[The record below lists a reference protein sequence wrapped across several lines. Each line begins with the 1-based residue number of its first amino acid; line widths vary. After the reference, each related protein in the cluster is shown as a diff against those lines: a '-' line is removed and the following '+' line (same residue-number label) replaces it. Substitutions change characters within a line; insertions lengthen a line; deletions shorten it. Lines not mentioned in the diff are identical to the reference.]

1 MNESR
6 TISWFPSYVDVKSM
20 PRFEIH
26 LEGREA
32 QPYVCVQPGPDDWA
46 KLGEGLRGAHRK
58 LQKIPVSEI
67 VKAIDR
73 TCESWSKRDFPHRV
87 RARADMVAATGFSSE
102 AIDRSIDVELAN
114 YRTASLT
121 AALHR
126 EFSDPRALDTFTGDE
141 QLNGQSLALGPQITL
156 VLLTGNVP
164 GLAALPLIR
173 VLLVKSAIIAKV
185 ASGEPTFAAHF
196 LRSLS
201 EVRSE
206 LAEAVAITYWSRDD
220 NVALDGA
227 LEQVDGVVAY
237 GGIEA
242 CAAIR
247 TRLRPHQRY
256 LEHGHKYSL
265 GIVTQQYLAEKGLTQ
280 VARDVAA
287 DVSTFNQHACIAPQ
301 AYLVEQGEIDTIAFA
316 SEVANAM
323 EAYAAEC
330 PLGAMSPDD
339 AAALQ
344 MRRASAKWDSTNS
357 QVREIWCAPGLDWT
371 VLLDTNLGAG
381 ETAGNRVVRIVP
393 VFDTAH
399 ILSLLRPISRYLQ
412 NVGLGAVGEQF
423 RSLSTELARLGA
435 CRISEPGSMS
445 KPSMIWRHD
454 GQSCIAALVRWCDIE
469 MHHEAIPMRAAGSP
483 MLERPHV

>member
-1 MNESR
+1 MNQSR
-6 TISWFPSYVDVKSM
+6 TISWFPSHVDVNSM

-26 LEGREA
+26 LEGRESR
-32 QPYVCVQPGPDDWA
+32 PYVCVQPGPDDWA
-46 KLGEGLRGAHRK
+46 KLGESLRQAHRK
-58 LQKIPVSEI
+58 LQRIPVSEI
-67 VKAIDR
+67 VKAVDR

-87 RARADMVAATGFSSE
+87 RARADMAATTGFSPE

-121 AALHR
+121 AALRR

-141 QLNGQSLALGPQITL
+141 QLNGQALALGPQITL

-173 VLLVKSAIIAKV
+173 ALLVKSAVIAKV

-206 LAEAVAITYWSRDD
+206 LAEAIAITYWSRDD
-220 NVALDGA
+220 HAALDGA

-237 GGIEA
+237 GGVEA

-247 TRLRPHQRY
+247 ARLRPHQRY
-256 LEHGHKYSL
+256 VEHGHKYSL
-265 GIVTQQYLAEKGLTQ
+265 GIVTQQYLAENGLTR
-280 VARDVAA
+280 VARSVAA

-301 AYLVEQGEIDTIAFA
+301 AYLVEQGEIDPIAFA
-316 SEVANAM
+316 SEVAHAM

-357 QVREIWCAPGLDWT
+357 RAKAIWSASGLDWT
-371 VLLDTNLGAG
+371 VLLDTDLGAG

-393 VFDTAH
+393 VIDTAH
-399 ILSLLRPISRYLQ
+399 ILSLLQPISRYLQ
-412 NVGLGAVGEQF
+412 NVGLGAAGEQF

-454 GQSCIAALVRWCDIE
+454 GHACIAALVRWCDIE
-469 MHHEAIPMRAAGSP
+469 MHRETNSTHAAGSP
-483 MLERPHV
+483 MLADC